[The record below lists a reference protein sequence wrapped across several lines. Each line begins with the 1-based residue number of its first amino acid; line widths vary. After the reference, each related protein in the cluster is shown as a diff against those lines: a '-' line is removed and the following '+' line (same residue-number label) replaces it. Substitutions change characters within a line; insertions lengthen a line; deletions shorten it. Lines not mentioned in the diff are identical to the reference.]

1 MSHLADEAY
10 LKESFRAL
18 THPEQL
24 ALWAIRMWV
33 RAYRTED
40 REAAEA
46 IRHGLILSDVPDGTD
61 AALDRF
67 MTVLAVSTQVS
78 IDIRCPNCKSVSPDE
93 HRLMGAL
100 AAMQQTG
107 RHDPAIL
114 PMAPD
119 RYLSVWLPPAA
130 IRLSRAPLQA
140 LAHAFDEAEL
150 RLRPRSWVLQSA
162 AVGEAIE
169 GRSATVHTIH

>member
-1 MSHLADEAY
+1 MSRLADEAY

-18 THPEQL
+18 NHPEQL

-46 IRHGLILSDVPDGTD
+46 IRHGLILSDVSDGTE
-61 AALDRF
+61 AALDHF

-78 IDIRCPNCKSVSPDE
+78 IDIRCPNCKSVSQDE

-107 RHDPAIL
+107 RHDPAVL

-119 RYLSVWLPPAA
+119 QYLSVWLPPSA
-130 IRLSRAPLQA
+130 IRLSRTPLQA
-140 LAHAFDEAEL
+140 LAHAFIDAEL
-150 RLRPRSWVLQSA
+150 RLRPRPWILQTTA
-162 AVGEAIE
+162 AGKAI
-169 GRSATVHTIH
+169 GSQTATVHTIH